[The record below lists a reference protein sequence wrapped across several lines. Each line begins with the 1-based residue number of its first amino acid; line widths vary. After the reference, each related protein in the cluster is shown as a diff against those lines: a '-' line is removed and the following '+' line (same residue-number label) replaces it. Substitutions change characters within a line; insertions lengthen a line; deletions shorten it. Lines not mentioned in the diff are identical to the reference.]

1 MIVKDYLNNIFKTM
15 DRGERMIVKDY
26 LNNIF
31 ETMDNRKVGQDI
43 FNFVDSDL
51 LDKYYINMYGNRTL
65 SNIATNL
72 TVEELADVLNNM
84 FSSKWNNII
93 LNYLDSENL
102 LTNYKETIT
111 ELSTNNIT
119 TDNTRN
125 DTNKVSAYND
135 VDFVNSNENMAVEN
149 MVTGNKGNKETIRTK
164 IKEVDFYDKVNK
176 YLTDFN
182 IYNIMIIDINS
193 VVTLNI
199 LN

>member
-1 MIVKDYLNNIFKTM
+1 MKVKEYLTNIFKTM
-15 DRGERMIVKDY
+15 D
-26 LNNIF
+26 NIKP
-31 ETMDNRKVGQDI
+31 NQDI
-43 FNFVDSDL
+43 FNFVDSEL

-65 SNIATNL
+65 SYIASNL
-72 TVEELADVLNNM
+72 TVEELAAILNNM

-111 ELSTNNIT
+111 EITTNNIT
-119 TDNTRN
+119 TDNTRT

-135 VDFVNSNENMAVEN
+135 DDFINNDENVAVEN
-149 MVTGNKGNKETIRTK
+149 MVTDNEGNKETIRTK
-164 IKEVDFYDKVNK
+164 IKEVDFYVKVNK

-182 IYNIMIIDINS
+182 IYNIMTIDVNS
-193 VVTLNI
+193 VATLYI

>member
-1 MIVKDYLNNIFKTM
+1 MKVKECLIN
-15 DRGERMIVKDY
+15 
-26 LNNIF
+26 LF

-43 FNFVDSDL
+43 FNFVDSKL
-51 LDKYYINMYGNRTL
+51 LDKYYINMYGNRTI

-72 TVEELADVLNNM
+72 SVEELADILNNM

-111 ELSTNNIT
+111 ELTTNNMT
-119 TDNTRN
+119 SDNTRT

-135 VDFVNSNENMAVEN
+135 EDFVNNDENIAIEN
-149 MVTGNKGNKETIRTK
+149 IVTGNEGNKEIIRTK

-182 IYNIMIIDINS
+182 IYNIMTIDINS

>member
-1 MIVKDYLNNIFKTM
+1 MKVKEYLNNIFKTM
-15 DRGERMIVKDY
+15 DS
-26 LNNIF
+26 
-31 ETMDNRKVGQDI
+31 RKTGQDI

-51 LDKYYINMYGNRTL
+51 LDKYYVNMYGNRTL
-65 SNIATNL
+65 SNIANNL

-111 ELSTNNIT
+111 ELTTNNTT
-119 TDNTRN
+119 TDNTKT

-135 VDFVNSNENMAVEN
+135 ENFVNSDENTAVEN
-149 MVTGNKGNKETIRTK
+149 IVTDNEGNKEIIRTK
-164 IKEVDFYDKVNK
+164 IKDVDFYNKVNK

-182 IYNIMIIDINS
+182 IYNIMAIDVNS
-193 VVTLNI
+193 VVALNI
-199 LN
+199 FD

>member
-1 MIVKDYLNNIFKTM
+1 MIVNEYLT
-15 DRGERMIVKDY
+15 
-26 LNNIF
+26 NIF
-31 ETMDNRKVGQDI
+31 ETMDNIKPNQDI
-43 FNFVDSDL
+43 FNFVDSSL
-51 LDKYYINMYGNRTL
+51 LDKYYINMFGNRTL
-65 SNIATNL
+65 STIGSNL

-135 VDFVNSNENMAVEN
+135 VDFVNSDENTAVEN
-149 MVTGNKGNKETIRTK
+149 IVTDNNGNKETIRTK

>member
-1 MIVKDYLNNIFKTM
+1 MKVKDYLNNIFK
-15 DRGERMIVKDY
+15 
-26 LNNIF
+26 
-31 ETMDNRKVGQDI
+31 TMDNRKVGQDI
-43 FNFVDSDL
+43 FNFVDSEL

-65 SNIATNL
+65 STIGNNL
-72 TVEELADVLNNM
+72 TVEEIADILNNM

-111 ELSTNNIT
+111 ELTNNKMT
-119 TDNTRN
+119 TDNTRT

-135 VDFVNSNENMAVEN
+135 EDFVNSDENIAVEN
-149 MVTGNKGNKETIRTK
+149 IVTDNEGNKEIIRTK

-176 YLTDFN
+176 YLTDFD
-182 IYNIMIIDINS
+182 IYNIMTIDINS

>member
-1 MIVKDYLNNIFKTM
+1 MKVKEYLNNIFKTM
-15 DRGERMIVKDY
+15 DS
-26 LNNIF
+26 
-31 ETMDNRKVGQDI
+31 RKTGQDI

-51 LDKYYINMYGNRTL
+51 LDKYYVNMYGNRTL
-65 SNIATNL
+65 SNIANNL

-111 ELSTNNIT
+111 ELTTNNTT
-119 TDNTRN
+119 TDNTKT

-135 VDFVNSNENMAVEN
+135 ENFVNSDENTAVEN
-149 MVTGNKGNKETIRTK
+149 IVTDNEGNKEIIRTK
-164 IKEVDFYDKVNK
+164 IKDVDFYDKVNK

-182 IYNIMIIDINS
+182 IYNIMAIDVNS
-193 VVTLNI
+193 VVALNI
-199 LN
+199 FD

>member
-1 MIVKDYLNNIFKTM
+1 MKVKDYLNNIFK
-15 DRGERMIVKDY
+15 
-26 LNNIF
+26 
-31 ETMDNRKVGQDI
+31 TMDNRKVGQDI

-65 SNIATNL
+65 SNMACNL
-72 TVEELADVLNNM
+72 TVEELADILNNM

-111 ELSTNNIT
+111 EITTNSIT
-119 TDNTRN
+119 TDNTRT

-135 VDFVNSNENMAVEN
+135 DDFVNSDENMAVEN
-149 MVTGNKGNKETIRTK
+149 IVTDNEGNKETIRTK

-182 IYNIMIIDINS
+182 IYNIMTMDINS

>member
-1 MIVKDYLNNIFKTM
+1 MKVNEYLTNIFK
-15 DRGERMIVKDY
+15 
-26 LNNIF
+26 
-31 ETMDNRKVGQDI
+31 TMDNRKVGQDI

-65 SNIATNL
+65 SNMATNL
-72 TVEELADVLNNM
+72 SVEELADILNNM

-111 ELSTNNIT
+111 ELTTNNMT
-119 TDNTRN
+119 SDNTRT
-125 DTNKVSAYND
+125 DTSKVSAYND
-135 VDFVNSNENMAVEN
+135 EDFVNNDENTTVEN
-149 MVTGNKGNKETIRTK
+149 IVTGNEGNKEIIRTK

-182 IYNIMIIDINS
+182 IYNIMTIDINS

>member
-1 MIVKDYLNNIFKTM
+1 MKVKDYLNNIFKTM
-15 DRGERMIVKDY
+15 D
-26 LNNIF
+26 
-31 ETMDNRKVGQDI
+31 NRKEGQDI

-65 SNIATNL
+65 SNIASNL
-72 TVEELADVLNNM
+72 TVEELADILNNM

-111 ELSTNNIT
+111 EITTNSMT
-119 TDNTRN
+119 TDNTRT

-135 VDFVNSNENMAVEN
+135 DDFVNSDENMAVEN
-149 MVTGNKGNKETIRTK
+149 IVTDNEGNKETIRTK
-164 IKEVDFYDKVNK
+164 IKEVDFYDKVNR
-176 YLTDFN
+176 YLTDFD
-182 IYNIMIIDINS
+182 IYNIMIMDINK

>member
-1 MIVKDYLNNIFKTM
+1 MTVKEYLPNLFK
-15 DRGERMIVKDY
+15 
-26 LNNIF
+26 
-31 ETMDNRKVGQDI
+31 TMDNRKTGQDI
-43 FNFVDSDL
+43 FNFVDSSL

-65 SNIATNL
+65 SNMANNL
-72 TVEELADVLNNM
+72 TLEELADVLNNM

-119 TDNTRN
+119 TDNTRT

-135 VDFVNSNENMAVEN
+135 DNFINNDENMAVEN
-149 MVTGNKGNKETIRTK
+149 IVTGNEGNKETIRTK
-164 IKEVDFYDKVNK
+164 IKEVDFYDKVIK

-182 IYNIMIIDINS
+182 IYNIMVIDINS

>member
-1 MIVKDYLNNIFKTM
+1 MIVKDYLNNIFK
-15 DRGERMIVKDY
+15 
-26 LNNIF
+26 
-31 ETMDNRKVGQDI
+31 TMDNRKVGQDI

-65 SNIATNL
+65 SNITSNL

-111 ELSTNNIT
+111 ELSTNNIN
-119 TDNTRN
+119 TDNTRT

-135 VDFVNSNENMAVEN
+135 VDFVNNDENTAVEN

>member
-1 MIVKDYLNNIFKTM
+1 MKVKECLNN
-15 DRGERMIVKDY
+15 
-26 LNNIF
+26 LF
-31 ETMDNRKVGQDI
+31 ETMEGLQNNQDI
-43 FNFVDSDL
+43 FNFVDSKL
-51 LDKYYINMYGNRTL
+51 LDKYYINMYGNREVTE
-65 SNIATNL
+65 IVENL
-72 TVEELADVLNNM
+72 EITELAEILNNQFM
-84 FSSKWNNII
+84 NKWNNII

-119 TDNTRN
+119 TDNTRT

-135 VDFVNSNENMAVEN
+135 EDFVNNDENLAVEN
-149 MVTGNKGNKETIRTK
+149 IVTDNEGNRETIRTK
-164 IKEVDFYDKVNK
+164 IKEVDFYDKINK

-182 IYNIMIIDINS
+182 IYNIMIIDINR

>member
-1 MIVKDYLNNIFKTM
+1 MTVKEYLTN
-15 DRGERMIVKDY
+15 
-26 LNNIF
+26 LF
-31 ETMDNRKVGQDI
+31 ETMDNIKPNQDI
-43 FNFVDSDL
+43 FNFVDSSL
-51 LDKYYINMYGNRTL
+51 LDKYYVNMFGNRTL
-65 SNIATNL
+65 SNIGSNL

-119 TDNTRN
+119 TDNNRT

-135 VDFVNSNENMAVEN
+135 ENFINNDENTAVEN
-149 MVTGNKGNKETIRTK
+149 RVTGNEGSKETIRTK
-164 IKEVDFYDKVNK
+164 IKEVDFYDKVIK

-182 IYNIMIIDINS
+182 IYNIMVTDINS

>member
-1 MIVKDYLNNIFKTM
+1 MKVKECLTN
-15 DRGERMIVKDY
+15 
-26 LNNIF
+26 LF

-51 LDKYYINMYGNRTL
+51 LDKYYINIYGNRTV
-65 SNIATNL
+65 SNIVTNL
-72 TVEELADVLNNM
+72 SVEELADILNNM

-111 ELSTNNIT
+111 EITTNSMT
-119 TDNTRN
+119 TDNTRT

-135 VDFVNSNENMAVEN
+135 EDFVNSDENIAVEN
-149 MVTGNKGNKETIRTK
+149 IVTDNEGNKETIRTK

-182 IYNIMIIDINS
+182 IYNIMTIDINS
-193 VVTLNI
+193 VATLNI

>member
-1 MIVKDYLNNIFKTM
+1 MKVNEYLT
-15 DRGERMIVKDY
+15 
-26 LNNIF
+26 NIF
-31 ETMDNRKVGQDI
+31 ETMDNRKTGQDI

-51 LDKYYINMYGNRTL
+51 LDKYYVNMYGNRTL
-65 SNIATNL
+65 SNMANNL
-72 TVEELADVLNNM
+72 TVEELADILNNM

-111 ELSTNNIT
+111 EVSTNNIT
-119 TDNTRN
+119 TDNTRT

-135 VDFVNSNENMAVEN
+135 ENFINNDENTAVEN
-149 MVTGNKGNKETIRTK
+149 MVTDNGGNKETIRTK

-193 VVTLNI
+193 VVTLDI

>member
-1 MIVKDYLNNIFKTM
+1 MIVKDYLNNIFK
-15 DRGERMIVKDY
+15 
-26 LNNIF
+26 
-31 ETMDNRKVGQDI
+31 TMDNRKVGQDI

-65 SNIATNL
+65 SNLASNL
-72 TVEELADVLNNM
+72 TIEELADVLNNM

-111 ELSTNNIT
+111 ELSTNNIN
-119 TDNTRN
+119 TDNTRT

-135 VDFVNSNENMAVEN
+135 VDFVNNDENTAVEN
-149 MVTGNKGNKETIRTK
+149 TVTGNEGSKETTRTK

>member
-1 MIVKDYLNNIFKTM
+1 MKVKEHLTN
-15 DRGERMIVKDY
+15 
-26 LNNIF
+26 LF
-31 ETMDNRKVGQDI
+31 ETMDNIKPNQDI
-43 FNFVDSDL
+43 FNFVDSSL

-65 SNIATNL
+65 SNMAKNL
-72 TVEELADVLNNM
+72 TVDELADILNNM

-111 ELSTNNIT
+111 ELTTNNMI
-119 TDNTRN
+119 TDNTRT

-135 VDFVNSNENMAVEN
+135 EDFVNSDENIAVEN
-149 MVTGNKGNKETIRTK
+149 IVTDNEGNKEIIRTK
-164 IKEVDFYDKVNK
+164 IKEVGFYDKVNK

-182 IYNIMIIDINS
+182 IYNIMTIDINS

>member
-1 MIVKDYLNNIFKTM
+1 MKVKEYLTN
-15 DRGERMIVKDY
+15 
-26 LNNIF
+26 LF
-31 ETMDNRKVGQDI
+31 ETMDNIKPNQDI

-65 SNIATNL
+65 SNMVSNL
-72 TVEELADVLNNM
+72 TVKELADILNNM

-111 ELSTNNIT
+111 EIATNSMT
-119 TDNTRN
+119 TDNTRT

-135 VDFVNSNENMAVEN
+135 DDFVNSDENMAVEN
-149 MVTGNKGNKETIRTK
+149 IVTDNEGNKETIRTK

-182 IYNIMIIDINS
+182 IYNIMAIDVNN

>member
-1 MIVKDYLNNIFKTM
+1 MKVKDYLNNIFK
-15 DRGERMIVKDY
+15 
-26 LNNIF
+26 
-31 ETMDNRKVGQDI
+31 TMDNRKVGQDI
-43 FNFVDSDL
+43 FNFVDSEL

-65 SNIATNL
+65 SNMASSL
-72 TVEELADVLNNM
+72 PVEELADVLNNM

-111 ELSTNNIT
+111 EIT
-119 TDNTRN
+119 TNSMTSDNTRT

-135 VDFVNSNENMAVEN
+135 EDFVNSDENIAVEN
-149 MVTGNKGNKETIRTK
+149 IVTDNEGNKETIRTK
-164 IKEVDFYDKVNK
+164 IKEVDFYVKVNK
-176 YLTDFN
+176 YLTNFN
-182 IYNIMIIDINS
+182 IYNIMTIDINS